1 MIVVYGTGK
10 SIEKFGPINSL
21 PCKNCKNSN
30 EWFVRKKMSWLS
42 LYFVP
47 IIPFF
52 KYSIN
57 CKKCDHVEII
67 SKREFR
73 IYLGFL
79 TLSQEIGN
87 SKPNSNQ
94 LKSFNKLEQKL
105 NEINRKKTDKIN
117 SDIGRYAK
125 LISEMS
131 DDDLIIRH
139 CIRKGYSVSFLLAV
153 EKEIEK
159 RNLL

>member
-10 SIEKFGPINSL
+10 SEEKFGPINSL
-21 PCKNCKNSN
+21 PCKNCKNST
-30 EWFVRKKMSWLS
+30 EWIVRKKMSWLS

-52 KYSIN
+52 KYCIN

-67 SKREFR
+67 SKGEFR
-73 IYLGFL
+73 IYKGFL

-87 SKPNSNQ
+87 SKPSTNQ
-94 LKSFNKLEQKL
+94 LKSFDKLEQKL
-105 NEINRKKTDKIN
+105 KEINRKKIDKIN
-117 SDIGRYAK
+117 SEIGRYAK
-125 LISEMS
+125 VISEMS

-139 CIRKGYSVSFLLAV
+139 CIRKGYSASFLQAV
-153 EKEIEK
+153 EKEIAK